1 MIQKQLTRERAGSW
15 SWILQA
21 MTGLLLLVLLGLH
34 MVAQHF
40 MVEGGLRDYA
50 AVVEWLSNPFIFL
63 IEIVFLI
70 VVTWHALL
78 GVRAVVFD
86 LGLKPQTERRVDVA
100 LTVLGIITVA
110 YGIWLSATIVAQ
122 GQTLIAAAG

>member
-34 MVAQHF
+34 MIAQHF
-40 MVEGGLRDYA
+40 MVKGGLRDYA
-50 AVVEWLSNPFIFL
+50 AVVNWLSNPFIFL

-78 GVRAVVFD
+78 GVRAVLLD
-86 LGLKPQTERRVDVA
+86 LGLKPITERRLDVA
-100 LTVLGIITVA
+100 LTIIGVVTVA
-110 YGIWLSATIVAQ
+110 YGIWLSATIIAQ
-122 GQTLIAAAG
+122 GQALLAAAS